1 VASLAEM
8 DLRQL
13 RALVAVADHESFS
26 AAARSL
32 HTVQS
37 NVSTHIARL
46 ERELRVTL
54 VDRAN
59 GQLTPE
65 GMVVVA
71 RARRIDHEL
80 AAIDAE
86 IGSLVG
92 EVSGTV
98 SVGVI
103 GTTARWLV
111 PDLLQTIGERYP
123 MIRLI
128 LVDATTTSLL
138 PQVTSGRLDS
148 AVVNLPV
155 TDPDIDTEVL
165 FDEVPIVVAP
175 NEHPLAERDEIS
187 LEELAAYPLL
197 LGPPG
202 TSFRDTV
209 DAEAAAKG
217 IALAT
222 HAEVDG
228 MRLLASLAF
237 QGYGAALLPASAA
250 PRWLAGDWK
259 RVRVDGLSPRSVG
272 LATSRRTSPPAPA
285 RAVRDT
291 IRSVVMASAPQ
302 QLGINVRGDDPRPG
316 PAVGATADA

>member
-1 VASLAEM
+1 M

-13 RALVAVADHESFS
+13 RALIAVADHVSFS

-46 ERELRVTL
+46 ERELQVTL
-54 VDRAN
+54 VDRSN

-65 GMVVVA
+65 GSVVVA

-111 PDLLQTIGERYP
+111 PDLLQVIGERYP

-128 LVDATTTSLL
+128 VVDATTSSLL
-138 PQVTSGRLDS
+138 PQVTSGRLDC
-148 AVVNLPV
+148 AVANLPV
-155 TDPDIDTEVL
+155 VDPDIDTEVL
-165 FDEVPIVVAP
+165 FDEDPIVVAP
-175 NEHPLAERDEIS
+175 ADHPLAELDEIT
-187 LEELAAYPLL
+187 LEALAEHPLL

-250 PRWLAGDWK
+250 PRWLKGDWK
-259 RVRVDGLSPRSVG
+259 RVRIDGLTPRTVG
-272 LATSRRTSPPAPA
+272 LATSRRMSPPAPA
-285 RAVRDT
+285 RAVRDA
-291 IRSVVMASAPQ
+291 IRSVVTASGPL
-302 QLGINVRGDDPRPG
+302 QLGIHLRSPDDEAANVEH
-316 PAVGATADA
+316 AAGA

>member
-1 VASLAEM
+1 M

-54 VDRAN
+54 VDRSN

-65 GMVVVA
+65 GTVVVA
-71 RARRIDHEL
+71 RARRIDAEL
-80 AAIDAE
+80 SAIDAE
-86 IGSLVG
+86 IGAIAG

-111 PDLLQTIGERYP
+111 PDLLQALAERYP
-123 MIRLI
+123 LIRLI

-138 PQVTSGRLDS
+138 PQVVSGRLDS

-155 TDPDIDTEVL
+155 TDPDIDTEILFEEDPVL
-165 FDEVPIVVAP
+165 VAP
-175 NEHPLAERDEIS
+175 VDHPLYGKEAIS
-187 LEELAAYPLL
+187 LEQLAEFPLL

-202 TSFRDTV
+202 TSFRDKV
-209 DAEAAAKG
+209 DAEAAAIG
-217 IALAT
+217 ITLRT
-222 HAEVDG
+222 LAEVDG
-228 MRLLASLAF
+228 MRLLASLSF
-237 QGYGAALLPASAA
+237 QGFGAALLPASAA
-250 PRWLAGDWK
+250 PSWLSGDWG
-259 RVRVDGLSPRSVG
+259 RVRVDGLTPRAVG
-272 LATSRRTSPPAPA
+272 LATSRRISPPAPA

-291 IRSVVMASAPQ
+291 IRAVVAGSGPD
-302 QLGINVRGDDPRPG
+302 QLGIHLRD
-316 PAVGATADA
+316 GASAATKE

>member
-1 VASLAEM
+1 M

-54 VDRAN
+54 VDRSN

-111 PDLLQTIGERYP
+111 PDLLQAVGERYP

-128 LVDATTTSLL
+128 LVDATTSSLL

-148 AVVNLPV
+148 AVVNLPAS
-155 TDPDIDTEVL
+155 DPDIDTEVL
-165 FDEVPIVVAP
+165 FEEDPIVVAP
-175 NEHPLAERDEIS
+175 EDHPLAALDEIS
-187 LEELAAYPLL
+187 LEQLAAYPLL

-209 DAEAAAKG
+209 DAEATAKG
-217 IALAT
+217 ISLST

-250 PRWLAGDWK
+250 PSWLGGAWK
-259 RVRVDGLSPRSVG
+259 RVRVDGLTPRAVG
-272 LATSRRTSPPAPA
+272 LATSRRSSPPAPA
-285 RAVRDT
+285 RAVRE
-291 IRSVVMASAPQ
+291 ILRGVVAASAPQ
-302 QLGINVRGDDPRPG
+302 QLGIHLQRTPDAAPAPTPDG
-316 PAVGATADA
+316 PA

>member
-1 VASLAEM
+1 M

-65 GMVVVA
+65 GMVVVS

-111 PDLLQTIGERYP
+111 PDLLQAVGDRYP
-123 MIRLI
+123 KIRLI
-128 LVDATTTSLL
+128 LVDATTSSLL

-155 TDPDIDTEVL
+155 SDPDIDTEIL
-165 FDEVPIVVAP
+165 FEEDPIVVAP
-175 NEHPLAERDEIS
+175 QDHPLAELDEIS
-187 LEELAAYPLL
+187 LEQLAAYPLL

-217 IALAT
+217 IALST

-250 PRWLAGDWK
+250 PSWLVGAWK
-259 RVRVDGLSPRSVG
+259 RVRVDGLTPRAVG
-272 LATSRRTSPPAPA
+272 LAISRRSAPPAPA
-285 RAVRDT
+285 RAVRE
-291 IRSVVMASAPQ
+291 ILRGVVAASAPH
-302 QLGINVRGDDPRPG
+302 QLGIHLLGGAEGETEAAVDAAPDD
-316 PAVGATADA
+316 AA

>member
-1 VASLAEM
+1 M

-54 VDRAN
+54 VDRAT

-65 GMVVVA
+65 GAIVVA
-71 RARRIDHEL
+71 RARRIESEL
-80 AAIDAE
+80 MAVDAE
-86 IGSLVG
+86 IASLIG

-98 SVGVI
+98 RVGVI

-111 PDLLQTIGERYP
+111 PELLQTVAESYP
-123 MIRLI
+123 KIRLI
-128 LVDATTTSLL
+128 IVDATTTSLL
-138 PQVTSGRLDS
+138 PQVTAGRLDC

-155 TDPDIDTEVL
+155 NDPDIDTETL
-165 FDEVPIVVAP
+165 FSEETIVVAP
-175 NEHPLAERDEIS
+175 LDHPVAEHDELSLEQLAEHPV
-187 LEELAAYPLL
+187 L
-197 LGPPG
+197 LGPTG
-202 TSFRDTV
+202 TSFRDSI
-209 DAEAAAKG
+209 DAVAKSRG
-217 IALAT
+217 IELNI

-237 QGYGAALLPASAA
+237 QGYGAAVLPASAA
-250 PRWLAGDWK
+250 PRTSTGSWK
-259 RVRVDGLSPRSVG
+259 RVRLAGLTPREVG

-285 RAVRDT
+285 RAVRDS
-291 IRSVVMASAPQ
+291 IRAVVKASGPEQ
-302 QLGINVRGDDPRPG
+302 PGVHVTHSGEPGTRPR
-316 PAVGATADA
+316 

>member
-1 VASLAEM
+1 M

-13 RALVAVADHESFS
+13 RALIAVADHESFS

-46 ERELRVTL
+46 ERELQVTL
-54 VDRAN
+54 VDRSN

-65 GMVVVA
+65 GAVVVA

-111 PDLLQTIGERYP
+111 PDLLQAVGERYP

-138 PQVTSGRLDS
+138 PQVTSGRLDC
-148 AVVNLPV
+148 AVINLPV
-155 TDPDIDTEVL
+155 VDPDIDTEAL
-165 FDEVPIVVAP
+165 FAEDPIVVAP
-175 NEHPLAERDEIS
+175 KDHPLAELDEIG
-187 LEELAAYPLL
+187 LEELAAHPLL

-202 TSFRDTV
+202 TSFRDMI

-217 IALAT
+217 LALNT

-250 PRWLAGDWK
+250 PRWLKGAWK
-259 RVRVDGLSPRSVG
+259 RVRIHGLTPRTVG

-291 IRSVVMASAPQ
+291 IRSVVKASGPQ
-302 QLGINVRGDDPRPG
+302 QLGIHLRSADDDL
-316 PAVGATADA
+316 AIIEHAAGA

>member
-1 VASLAEM
+1 
-8 DLRQL
+8 
-13 RALVAVADHESFS
+13 
-26 AAARSL
+26 L

-54 VDRAN
+54 VDRAS
-59 GQLTPE
+59 GHLTPE
-65 GMVVVA
+65 GAVVVA

-98 SVGVI
+98 RVGVI

-111 PDLLQTIGERYP
+111 PELLAALAKLYP
-123 MIRLI
+123 NIRLI
-128 LVDATTTSLL
+128 IVDATTTSLL
-138 PQVTSGRLDS
+138 PQVTAGRLDS

-155 TDPDIDTEVL
+155 SDPDIDTEIL
-165 FDEVPIVVAP
+165 FAEDPIIVAPLDHPIAAHDEVSL
-175 NEHPLAERDEIS
+175 EQLAEH
-187 LEELAAYPLL
+187 PLL

-202 TSFRDTV
+202 TSFRDTI
-209 DAEAAAKG
+209 DAEATAKG
-217 IALAT
+217 ISLTT

-250 PRWLAGDWK
+250 PRWSTGPWK
-259 RVRVDGLSPRSVG
+259 RVRVHGLTPRTVG
-272 LATSRRTSPPAPA
+272 LATSRRNSPPAPA
-285 RAVRDT
+285 RAVRAT
-291 IRSVVMASAPQ
+291 IRSVVLAAAPE
-302 QLGINVRGDDPRPG
+302 QLGLHINEHHDPEGDEDVTPG
-316 PAVGATADA
+316 RASSHGGATPREA

>member
-1 VASLAEM
+1 M

-46 ERELRVTL
+46 ERELQVTL
-54 VDRAN
+54 VDRSN
-59 GQLTPE
+59 GHLTPE

-80 AAIDAE
+80 SAIDAE

-92 EVSGTV
+92 EVAGTV
-98 SVGVI
+98 HVGVI

-111 PDLLQTIGERYP
+111 PDLLQSIDDLYP
-123 MIRLI
+123 KIRLI

-138 PQVTSGRLDS
+138 PQVTAGRLDC
-148 AVVNLPV
+148 AVVNFPV
-155 TDPDIDTEVL
+155 SDPDIDTEAL
-165 FDEVPIVVAP
+165 FDEDPIIVAP
-175 NEHPLAERDEIS
+175 NDHPLAEYDEVT
-187 LEELAAYPLL
+187 LEELATYALL

-209 DAEAAAKG
+209 DAEVAAKG
-217 IALAT
+217 IALST

-237 QGYGAALLPASAA
+237 QGFGAALLPASAA
-250 PRWLAGDWK
+250 PRWLEGDWK
-259 RVRVDGLSPRSVG
+259 RVRVQGLMPRTVG

-285 RAVRDT
+285 RAVRET
-291 IRSVVMASAPQ
+291 IRSVVIAGAPQ
-302 QLGINVRGDDPRPG
+302 QLGLHLRS
-316 PAVGATADA
+316 ADATPTATG

>member
-1 VASLAEM
+1 M

-46 ERELRVTL
+46 ERELAVTL
-54 VDRAN
+54 VDRAT
-59 GQLTPE
+59 GKLTPE
-65 GMVVVA
+65 GGVVVA
-71 RARRIDHEL
+71 RARRIETEL
-80 AAIDAE
+80 AAIDTE
-86 IGSLVG
+86 ISSLVG
-92 EVSGTV
+92 EIAGTV
-98 SVGVI
+98 RVGVI

-111 PDLLQTIGERYP
+111 PELLQAVAIRYP
-123 MIRLI
+123 KIRLI
-128 LVDATTTSLL
+128 LVDATTSSLL

-155 TDPDIDTEVL
+155 SDPDVDTEVL
-165 FDEVPIVVAP
+165 FEEDPIVVAP
-175 NEHPLAERDEIS
+175 KDHPLAERDEIS
-187 LEELAAYPLL
+187 LEQLAAHPLL

-217 IALAT
+217 IALST

-250 PRWLAGDWK
+250 PRWLEGTWK
-259 RVRVDGLSPRSVG
+259 RVRVDGLTRRAVG
-272 LATSRRTSPPAPA
+272 LAISRRTSPPAPA
-285 RAVRDT
+285 RAVRE
-291 IRSVVMASAPQ
+291 ILRAVVVESAPQ
-302 QLGINVRGDDPRPG
+302 QPGLYLAGSVPGDAGPPDARPG
-316 PAVGATADA
+316 PIAET